1 MSTKEEQVPEGR
13 QLEPDEPTSSSDNV
27 DKCSCGHDRTHY
39 MVSADPTYT
48 TWGTFWITLMGVSS
62 VPIRIDFRCRVC
74 GETFDFIRDPEELKN
89 YI

>member
-1 MSTKEEQVPEGR
+1 MSSQEEDSAGE
-13 QLEPDEPTSSSDNV
+13 SSTPSADAQASSEET
-27 DKCSCGHDRTHY
+27 DRCSCGHDRNHY

-48 TWGTFWITLMGVSS
+48 AWGTFWITLMGVSS

-74 GETFDFIRDPEELKN
+74 GETFDFIRNPEELKQ